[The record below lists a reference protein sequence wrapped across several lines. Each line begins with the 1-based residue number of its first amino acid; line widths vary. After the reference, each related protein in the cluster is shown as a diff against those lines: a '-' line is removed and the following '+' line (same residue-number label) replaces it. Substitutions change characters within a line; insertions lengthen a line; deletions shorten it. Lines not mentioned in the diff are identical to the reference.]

1 MIDRIG
7 EKRKALFL
15 DRDGV
20 INKDNHYVHAIE
32 DFEFIDGAFDALRNF
47 QAAGYLLVIIT
58 NQSGIGRG
66 LYSEEDFA
74 TLMNEV
80 RDILGKENISL
91 AAVYH
96 CPHSPEAAEPS
107 CLCRKP
113 RPGMILQACED
124 LNIDPR
130 LSILVGDKG
139 SDLAAGR
146 SAHVGHCYLVRSG
159 HVISET
165 EARSADSVFD
175 NLAAL
180 SRNLCRNKDG
190 KAHDAPHPGDE

>member
-1 MIDRIG
+1 MTDGIG

-20 INKDNHYVHAIE
+20 INRDNHYVHALE
-32 DFEFIDGAFDALRNF
+32 DFEFIDGTFDALRKF
-47 QAAGYLLVIIT
+47 QNAGYLLVIIT

-66 LYSEEDFA
+66 LYTQDDFA
-74 TLMNEV
+74 SLMSGV
-80 RDILGKENISL
+80 REILFKENITL

-96 CPHSPEAAEPS
+96 CPHSPEMAGPS

-139 SDLAAGR
+139 SDIMAGR
-146 SAHVGHCYLVRSG
+146 SAHVDRCYLVRSG
-159 HVISET
+159 HIISET
-165 EARSADSVFD
+165 EARNADGIFD

-180 SRNLCRNKDG
+180 SRNLPQTTPDQG
-190 KAHDAPHPGDE
+190 G